1 MENYV
6 PFEAYNSFRTGP
18 GPNRDMGD
26 TDRSELGK
34 FEAGQA
40 LWDAHRKILLKRGV
54 DLDKAFAEWAE
65 RQGQK
70 LASPGARTD
79 FAELCR
85 HGCTPQVLAA
95 IIALFRFAPR
105 VERLWAEMIGHPRK
119 RQKVTRALEKAASML
134 EEVFGEFIA
143 AEDESQRETFA
154 DLGRI
159 PLSRLVSEVRFYIR
173 FLNLAEGL
181 AEDTETRSIREVTN
195 YLLASYVKRATGR
208 FRDRNVS
215 ALLGELAG
223 SVDYNEVAQRMW
235 RTRNYQRLEKHFSK
249 LTDFLFTMGV
259 VIAHQA

>member
-1 MENYV
+1 
-6 PFEAYNSFRTGP
+6 
-18 GPNRDMGD
+18 MGD

-181 AEDTETRSIREVTN
+181 AADTETRSIREVTN